1 MAVVTNP
8 EKTALVSL
16 LPAADRLLEVAA
28 AVNPALVRPGIPAH
42 ATILYPFL
50 QSDELAGP
58 NVERLRELAAAL
70 PATDVRL
77 NHVVTERG
85 FVAVGVP
92 ALQPA
97 MESVCAAWPELIP
110 YGGRFGPTPPVHVTI
125 AMGASE
131 SEAERIVA
139 ELDRQLPIQARIEA
153 MQVVAL
159 TAEGWGH
166 CLSVPLG

>member
-1 MAVVTNP
+1 MALVANP

-16 LPAADRLLEVAA
+16 LPEADRLLEVAVS
-28 AVNPALVRPGIPAH
+28 VNPALVRSGIPAH

-50 QSDELAGP
+50 PLDELSGR
-58 NVERLRELAAAL
+58 NTERLRDIATAL
-70 PATDVRL
+70 PATDVL
-77 NHVVTERG
+77 LTEVVTEPG

-97 MESVCAAWPELIP
+97 MESVCAAWPELLP
-110 YGGRFGPTPPVHVTI
+110 YGGRFGPTPSVHVTI

-131 SEAERIVA
+131 PEAERIAA
-139 ELDRQLPIQARIEA
+139 ELDRQLPVRALTGA

-159 TAEGWGH
+159 TADGWRL